1 MYGGTPH
8 LSSSVR
14 RVDYQCPLWG
24 SAWRRPASFRRRSF
38 TTAAAAA
45 PVFLLLILLLIWR
58 CILPR
63 LGARPL
69 QFLGRQLA
77 VMVDIKLVEQGIGR
91 GGKFG
96 VIDAAILVPVH
107 HRGGGGLVGIDSI
120 LIDLPG
126 LFRIQA
132 AIVMGVMGREFRP
145 QSLDQLVARDR
156 AVVIG
161 IVFQQYRGIAAVI
174 ILVARL
180 FGCAHPGWRLLASA
194 TGGERQSGKQDK
206 KCSAQSGSF
215 VFPGD

>member
-77 VMVDIKLVEQGIGR
+77 VMVDIKLVEQG
-91 GGKFG
+91 
-96 VIDAAILVPVH
+96 
-107 HRGGGGLVGIDSI
+107 
-120 LIDLPG
+120 
-126 LFRIQA
+126 RIVYRESFPDQA
-132 AIVMGVMGREFRP
+132 ARVERTWGRYKQMKLSPRVLTTMERFQKMRA
-145 QSLDQLVARDR
+145 QEVTAAR
-156 AVVIG
+156 
-161 IVFQQYRGIAAVI
+161 Q
-174 ILVARL
+174 
-180 FGCAHPGWRLLASA
+180 RLLRS
-194 TGGERQSGKQDK
+194 
-206 KCSAQSGSF
+206 
-215 VFPGD
+215 